1 MLLSFCEKLNKL
13 AMMYI
18 DDRASKCVLMA
29 GVSGSGKVSIFVLVY
44 SSFLGKVF
52 IQRQKS
58 FVGDILVCALAA
70 VRVRSDTERKRL
82 NGLGPLDVSKDKVP
96 DMYSE
101 EMSLRVLHRI
111 QDIVSVCFFF
121 MAVCLLKI

>member
-1 MLLSFCEKLNKL
+1 MGRLRFSFFLFW
-13 AMMYI
+13 
-18 DDRASKCVLMA
+18 
-29 GVSGSGKVSIFVLVY
+29 GKF
-44 SSFLGKVF
+44 SFKT
-52 IQRQKS
+52 QKS

-82 NGLGPLDVSKDKVP
+82 NGLGPLDASKDKVP

-111 QDIVSVCFFF
+111 QDIVSVLVFLT
-121 MAVCLLKI
+121 AVLSC